1 MGSIESIAD
10 IAPDAIPTVDISPFT
25 DPNSSEEA
33 KQGVVNAIR
42 DACTTYGFFYLAG
55 HGVSEE
61 QRSSILQCA
70 KILFDLP
77 REELMEVWIGKSMGK
92 SFRGYEP
99 PGIQIHQEGLLPDI
113 KEGFSIGHEVPA
125 DHPDA
130 GTFST
135 GPNLWPKGLK
145 DQDFRTPIMEYQ
157 ATMLALSK
165 VLLKIL
171 ARGLPKAWG
180 NPPDVMDEVAINPSM
195 PMRLLHY
202 APQEVL
208 DERQFG
214 AVGDHTDFG
223 CITILLQETGTKGL
237 EVWYPPTETWIP
249 VPPKENTYVINMGD
263 MMQKWTAGYYRSARH
278 RVITSGTNHRYS
290 VPWFLNGQLKLKCK
304 ALDGS
309 GVETIVGEHIRQ
321 RLIATMGETGKALK

>member
-1 MGSIESIAD
+1 MGSVENIPET
-10 IAPDAIPTVDISPFT
+10 APDAIPTVDISPFT
-25 DPNSSEEA
+25 DPNASEEA
-33 KQGVVNAIR
+33 KSGVVDAIR
-42 DACTTYGFFYLAG
+42 HACTKYGFFYLTG

-61 QRSSILQCA
+61 KRNSVLKCA
-70 KILFDLP
+70 RRFFELSP
-77 REELMEVWIGKSMGK
+77 EERMEVWVGKSMGK

-99 PGIQIHQEGLLPDI
+99 PGIQTHQEGLLPDT
-113 KEGFSIGHEVPA
+113 KESFMIGHEVPA

-135 GPNLWPKGLK
+135 GPNLWPKNLK
-145 DQDFRTPIMEYQ
+145 DEEFRTPAMEYQ

-165 VLLKIL
+165 VLLKL
-171 ARGLPKAWG
+171 LSRGLPKAWG
-180 NPPDVMDEVAINPSM
+180 HPPDVMDEIAVNPSM

-214 AVGDHTDFG
+214 VGDHTDFG
-223 CITILLQETGTKGL
+223 CVTILLQEMGTKGL
-237 EVWYPPTETWIP
+237 EVWYPPTETWIA
-249 VPPKENTYVINMGD
+249 VPPKENSYVINMGD
-263 MMQKWTAGYYRSARH
+263 MMQKWTSGYYRSARH
-278 RVITSGTNHRYS
+278 RVITSGTNDRYS

-321 RLIATMGETGKALK
+321 RLIATMGKTGKALE

>member
-1 MGSIESIAD
+1 MGSIENIPE

-25 DPNSSEEA
+25 DPNASEEA
-33 KQGVVNAIR
+33 KNGVVDAIR
-42 DACTTYGFFYLAG
+42 HACTKYGFFYLTG

-61 QRSSILQCA
+61 KRNSILKCSRRFFE
-70 KILFDLP
+70 LSM
-77 REELMEVWIGKSMGK
+77 EERMDVWIGKSMGK

-99 PGIQIHQEGLLPDI
+99 PGIQTHQEGLLPDT
-113 KEGFSIGHEVPA
+113 KECFAIGHEVPA

-135 GPNLWPKGLK
+135 GPNLWPKNLK
-145 DQDFRTPIMEYQ
+145 DEEFRTPVMEYQ

-165 VLLKIL
+165 VLLKL
-171 ARGLPKAWG
+171 LSRGLPKAWG
-180 NPPDVMDEVAINPSM
+180 HPPDVMDDLAVNPSM

-202 APQEVL
+202 GPQEVL

-214 AVGDHTDFG
+214 VGDHTDFG
-223 CITILLQETGTKGL
+223 CVTILLQEMNTKGL

-249 VPPKENTYVINMGD
+249 VPPKENSYVINMGD

-321 RLIATMGETGKALK
+321 RLIATMGKTGKALE

>member
-1 MGSIESIAD
+1 MGSIENIPE
-10 IAPDAIPTVDISPFT
+10 IAPNAIPTVDISPFI
-25 DPNSSEEA
+25 DPNASEEA
-33 KQGVVNAIR
+33 RQGVVDAAR
-42 DACTTYGFFYLAG
+42 DACTKYGFFYLAG
-55 HGVSEE
+55 HGISDE
-61 QRSSILQCA
+61 QRNSILQCA
-70 KILFDLP
+70 RKFFNLP
-77 REELMEVWIGKSMGK
+77 QDERMEVWVGKSLGK

-99 PGIQIHQEGLLPDI
+99 PGIQTHQKGLLPDI
-113 KEGFSIGHEVPA
+113 KECFSIGHEVPA

-135 GPNLWPKGLK
+135 GPNLWPRNLE
-145 DQDFRTPIMEYQ
+145 DEEFRIPAMEYQ
-157 ATMLALSK
+157 ASMLGLSK

-171 ARGLPKAWG
+171 SRGLPKAWG
-180 NPPDVMDEVAINPSM
+180 NPPDAMDEITVNPSM

-202 APQEVL
+202 APQEVI

-214 AVGDHTDFG
+214 VGDHTDFG
-223 CITILLQETGTKGL
+223 CVTILLLEMGTKGL

-309 GVETIVGEHIRQ
+309 GVETVVGEHIRQ
-321 RLIATMGETGKALK
+321 RLIATMGETGKALE

>member
-1 MGSIESIAD
+1 MGSIENILET
-10 IAPDAIPTVDISPFT
+10 APDAIPTVNISAFT
-25 DPNSSEEA
+25 DPNASAEA
-33 KQGVVNAIR
+33 KRGVIEAMR
-42 DACTTYGFFYLAG
+42 HACSTYGFFYLAG
-55 HGVSEE
+55 HGVSQER
-61 QRSSILQCA
+61 QKGIFDCA
-70 KILFDLP
+70 RKFFDLP
-77 REELMEVWIGKSMGK
+77 QEERMDVWIGKSLGK

-99 PGIQIHQEGLLPDI
+99 PGIQTHQKGLLPDI
-113 KEGFSIGHEVPA
+113 KECFIIGAEVPA

-135 GPNLWPKGLK
+135 GPNLWPKNLK
-145 DQDFRTPIMEYQ
+145 DEEFKSPILEYQ
-157 ATMLALSK
+157 ATMLELSK

-171 ARGLPKAWG
+171 AQGLPKAWG
-180 NPPDVMDEVAINPSM
+180 HGPDVMDEFAVNPSM

-214 AVGDHTDFG
+214 VGDHTDFG
-223 CITILLQETGTKGL
+223 GIAVLLQEMDTKGL

-290 VPWFLNGQLKLKCK
+290 VPWFLNGQLKLKVS

-309 GVETIVGEHIRQ
+309 GVETVVGEHIRQ
-321 RLIATMGETGKALK
+321 RLIATMPEVGKALK

>member
-1 MGSIESIAD
+1 MGSIEKIPET
-10 IAPDAIPTVDISPFT
+10 APDAIPTVDISAFT

-33 KQGVVNAIR
+33 KQAVVDAVR
-42 DACTTYGFFYLAG
+42 HACTTYGFFYLAG
-55 HGVSEE
+55 HGVSKEKRE
-61 QRSSILQCA
+61 GIMDCA
-70 KILFDLP
+70 KRFFDLP
-77 REELMEVWIGKSMGK
+77 MEDRMDVWIGKSMGK

-99 PGIQIHQEGLLPDI
+99 PGIQTHQKGLLPDI
-113 KEGFSIGHEVPA
+113 KECFIIGHEVPA
-125 DHPDA
+125 DDPEA

-135 GPNLWPKGLK
+135 GPNLWPKNLK
-145 DQDFRTPIMEYQ
+145 DEEFRTPIMDYQ

-165 VLLKIL
+165 VLLKLL

-180 NPPDVMDEVAINPSM
+180 HSPDVMDDFAVNPSM

-214 AVGDHTDFG
+214 VGDHTDFG
-223 CITILLQETGTKGL
+223 GITILLQEMNTKGL

-278 RVITSGTNHRYS
+278 RVITSGTTHRYS
-290 VPWFLNGQLKLKCK
+290 TPWFLNGQLKLKCE

-321 RLIATMGETGKALK
+321 RLIATMPEAGKALR

>member
-1 MGSIESIAD
+1 MGSVENIPEM
-10 IAPDAIPTVDISPFT
+10 APDAIPTVDISPFT
-25 DPNSSEEA
+25 DPNASEEA
-33 KQGVVNAIR
+33 KSSVVDAIR
-42 DACTTYGFFYLAG
+42 HACTTYGFFYLVG

-61 QRSSILQCA
+61 KRNGILKCA
-70 KILFDLP
+70 RRFFELSQ
-77 REELMEVWIGKSMGK
+77 EERMDVWVGKSMGK

-99 PGIQIHQEGLLPDI
+99 PGIQTHQKGLLPDT
-113 KEGFSIGHEVPA
+113 KECFMIGHEVPA

-135 GPNLWPKGLK
+135 GPNLWPKNLK
-145 DQDFRTPIMEYQ
+145 DEEFRTPAMEYQ

-165 VLLKIL
+165 VLLKL
-171 ARGLPKAWG
+171 LSRGLPKAWG
-180 NPPDVMDEVAINPSM
+180 HPPDVMDELAVNPSM

-214 AVGDHTDFG
+214 VGDHTDFG
-223 CITILLQETGTKGL
+223 CVTILLQEMGTKGL
-237 EVWYPPTETWIP
+237 EVWYPPTETWIT
-249 VPPKENTYVINMGD
+249 VPPKENSYVINMGD

-321 RLIATMGETGKALK
+321 RLIATMGETGKALE